1 MRKFKDANHERKQK
15 CIITLGV
22 QQVIEFIDGKIATRK
37 QLEENSVMNR
47 FKTNTFKTSLSK
59 RRTSLSPTYTT
70 PKASHGEMKTAKNTI
85 NPMSLEQL
93 FGSIRP
99 LATDPSAP
107 LRSEMLKSVSKMAN
121 KEGSV
126 DVNRDL

>member
-47 FKTNTFKTSLSK
+47 FKTSLSK
-59 RRTSLSPTYTT
+59 RRTSLSPR
-70 PKASHGEMKTAKNTI
+70 ASHGEMKTAKNI
-85 NPMSLEQL
+85 ISPMSLEQL

-99 LATDPSAP
+99 LASDPSAP
-107 LRSEMLKSVSKMAN
+107 LRSVSKMAN